1 MMKASRKT
9 YGCAEDASAFLECGH
24 LVQRLFTQAE
34 FASDEGCQSQVSRRG
49 IFGGRHG
56 QTVEPTH

>member
-9 YGCAEDASAFLECGH
+9 YSCAKDASAFLERGH
-24 LVQRLFTQAE
+24 LVQRLLTQAE
-34 FASDEGCQSQVSRRG
+34 FASDKGRQGQVSRRG